1 VNPDVLLSIVFL
13 IGWLVLVGSGIA
25 RRRQPMGKIA
35 LQGAVWIGIIGALW
49 LLVSI
54 AMRLH
59 R

>member
-1 VNPDVLLSIVFL
+1 MNPDVLLSIVFL

-54 AMRLH
+54 VMRLH

>member
-1 VNPDVLLSIVFL
+1 MNPDVLLSVVFL

-25 RRRQPMGKIA
+25 RRRQPMGKVA
-35 LQGAVWIGIIGALW
+35 LQGAVWIGIIGTLW

-54 AMRLH
+54 AMRFH

>member
-54 AMRLH
+54 VMRLH

>member
-1 VNPDVLLSIVFL
+1 MNPDVLLSIVFL
-13 IGWLVLVGSGIA
+13 VGWLVLVGSGIA

-54 AMRLH
+54 VMRFH